1 MDILTPHEGLT
12 NEQISEAQIELFEKK
27 QTDYR
32 LIGQIRKVAGHTLFK
47 YNRVTGEVGPASYK
61 VSYDMVL
68 NPRTGL
74 LEKVT
79 RTEVLVEKDCYY
91 EQALNLKNFVKRLR
105 RRGIIGVNDPVHV
118 GSR

>member
-1 MDILTPHEGLT
+1 MDILTPHEGLS
-12 NEQISEAQIELFEKK
+12 NEQISEAQIELLEKK

-47 YNRVTGEVGPASYK
+47 YNRVTREVAPAMYK
-61 VSYDMVL
+61 VSHELVL

-105 RRGIIGVNDPVHV
+105 RRGIIGDDDPVYY
-118 GSR
+118 

>member
-1 MDILTPHEGLT
+1 MDILTPHEGLS

-47 YNRVTGEVGPASYK
+47 YNRVTHEAAPALYK
-61 VSYDMVL
+61 VSYEMVL

-79 RTEVLVEKDCYY
+79 RTEVVVEKDCYY
-91 EQALNLKNFVKRLR
+91 EQALNLKDFVKRLR
-105 RRGIIGVNDPVHV
+105 RRGIIGADDRVYY
-118 GSR
+118 